1 MMQTDILAKNL
12 TASGVIS
19 SGPAR
24 LKAITITYTYSGTTP
39 ASVVITDGAG
49 GRVIDAGAAGR
60 GGAAVGRGEGD
71 AVAGAGIDYGLR
83 AGAAYLAGDAVN
95 ARRERVARLCS
106 PL

>member
-49 GRVIDAGAAGR
+49 GRVIWQWSGPINNY
-60 GGAAVGRGEGD
+60 AVHILLPGEGIRAYNSIYATLNAYCSIT
-71 AVAGAGIDYGLR
+71 AVYG
-83 AGAAYLAGDAVN
+83 
-95 ARRERVARLCS
+95 
-106 PL
+106 